1 MDPNPS
7 LFGGV
12 FVINLDRRTD
22 RLEQFTAE
30 MSKLDLPFER
40 FPAIATEFGIDG
52 CGLSH
57 LSVLKLAKERGY
69 KNVLIFEDDFEL
81 VVSKEVFWSTL
92 SSFLETTPFDVYMLS
107 HGIETSEHFTDAT
120 VKVTCAQGAAGY
132 IVHESFYDMLIN
144 LYEDAMPTL
153 QITKQHW
160 IYANDQIWK
169 RLQPSSRWYAAASYL
184 GKQRGSYS
192 DLAGR
197 WVDYYPS
204 ETKESDTVSSV

>member
-1 MDPNPS
+1 MSEANPS

-22 RLEQFTAE
+22 RLEQFTEE
-30 MSKLDLPFER
+30 MKKVDLPFER

-69 KNVLIFEDDFEL
+69 KNVLIFEDDFEF
-81 VVSKEVFWSTL
+81 VVSKQVFWSTITR
-92 SSFLETTPFDVYMLS
+92 FLEDTPFDVYMLS
-107 HGIETSEHFTDAT
+107 YWMDLSGNFTEDT
-120 VKVTCAQGAAGY
+120 VKVLSTSAASGY
-132 IVHESFYDMLIN
+132 IVNESFYDKLIE
-144 LYEDAMPTL
+144 LYEDAMPKLVQTRE
-153 QITKQHW
+153 HW

-169 RLQPSSRWYAAASYL
+169 SLQPTSRWYAAKSRL
-184 GKQRGSYS
+184 GKQRASYS

-197 WVDYYPS
+197 WVDYN
-204 ETKESDTVSSV
+204 V

>member
-1 MDPNPS
+1 MSEANPS

-22 RLEQFTAE
+22 RLEQFTEE
-30 MSKLDLPFER
+30 MKKVDLPFER

-81 VVSKEVFWSTL
+81 VVSKQVFWSTVTT
-92 SSFLETTPFDVYMLS
+92 FLETTPFDVYMLS
-107 HGIETSEHFTDAT
+107 YWMDLSGNFTEDT
-120 VKVTCAQGAAGY
+120 VKVLSTSAASGY
-132 IVHESFYDMLIN
+132 IVNESFYDKLIE
-144 LYEDAMPTL
+144 LYEDAMPKLVQTRE
-153 QITKQHW
+153 HW

-169 RLQPSSRWYAAASYL
+169 SLQPTSRWYAAKSRL
-184 GKQRGSYS
+184 GKQRASYS

-197 WVDYYPS
+197 WVDYN
-204 ETKESDTVSSV
+204 V